1 MKNLIAKF
9 GNLPSYVTI
18 FYILVIIFFTSCKP
32 LQTVTT
38 IKEVI
43 RIDTIRDYKVITKYD
58 AVHDTTVIENPC
70 DSLGILTTFYS
81 KIKIPQGQVIIRS
94 VRGNIQATVNIDSIA
109 QVYDSK
115 YKSIVRKS
123 AENKETIIRINTIPK
138 WAIWVMAIGAIFTF
152 LYIKEKVSIF
162 VK

>member
-1 MKNLIAKF
+1 MKNKIAKF

-32 LQTVTT
+32 LQNVTT
-38 IKEVI
+38 IKEVV
-43 RIDTIRDYKVITKYD
+43 RIDTIRDIKTITKYD
-58 AVHDTTVIENPC
+58 AVHDTTIIENPC

-81 KIKIPQGQVIIRS
+81 KIKIPQGQVVIRS
-94 VRGNIQATVNIDSIA
+94 VRGKIQATVNIDSIA

-123 AENKETIIRINTIPK
+123 AENKETIVRINTIPK

-152 LYIKEKVSIF
+152 LYIREKVSIF

>member
-1 MKNLIAKF
+1 MKNKIAKF

-32 LQTVTT
+32 LQNVTT

-58 AVHDTTVIENPC
+58 AVHDTTIIENPC

-81 KIKIPQGQVIIRS
+81 KIRIPQGQVIIRS

-138 WAIWVMAIGAIFTF
+138 WAIWLMAIGAIFTF
-152 LYIKEKVSIF
+152 LYLRNFILKF
-162 VK
+162 TT

>member
-1 MKNLIAKF
+1 MKNKIAKF
-9 GNLPSYVTI
+9 GNLPNYVTI

-32 LQTVTT
+32 LQNVTT
-38 IKEVI
+38 IKEVV
-43 RIDTIRDYKVITKYD
+43 RIDTIRDIKTITKYD
-58 AVHDTTVIENPC
+58 AVHDTTIIENPC

-81 KIKIPQGQVIIRS
+81 KIRIPQGQVIIRS
-94 VRGNIQATVNIDSIA
+94 VRGKIQATVNIDSIA

-123 AENKETIIRINTIPK
+123 AENKETIVRINTIPK

-152 LYIKEKVSIF
+152 LYIREKVSIF

>member
-1 MKNLIAKF
+1 MKNKIAKF
-9 GNLPSYVTI
+9 GNLPNYVTI

-38 IKEVI
+38 IKEVV
-43 RIDTIRDYKVITKYD
+43 RIDTIRDIKTITKYD

-109 QVYDSK
+109 QVYDLK
-115 YKSIVRKS
+115 YKSILRKS
-123 AENKETIIRINTIPK
+123 AENKETIVRINTIPK

-152 LYIKEKVSIF
+152 LYIREKVSIF

>member
-1 MKNLIAKF
+1 MKNKIVKF

-32 LQTVTT
+32 LQSVTT
-38 IKEVI
+38 IKEVV
-43 RIDTIRDYKVITKYD
+43 RIDTIRDIKTITKYD

-115 YKSIVRKS
+115 YKSIVSKS
-123 AENKETIIRINTIPK
+123 AENKETIVRINTIPK

-152 LYIKEKVSIF
+152 LYIREKVSIF

>member
-1 MKNLIAKF
+1 MKNKIAKF

-32 LQTVTT
+32 LQNVTT
-38 IKEVI
+38 IKEVV
-43 RIDTIRDYKVITKYD
+43 RIDTIRDIKTITKYD
-58 AVHDTTVIENPC
+58 AVHDTTIIENPC

-81 KIKIPQGQVIIRS
+81 KIKIPQGQVVIRS
-94 VRGNIQATVNIDSIA
+94 VRGKIQATVNIDSIA
-109 QVYDSK
+109 QVYDLK

-123 AENKETIIRINTIPK
+123 AENKETIVRINTIPK

-152 LYIKEKVSIF
+152 LYIREKVSIF

>member
-9 GNLPSYVTI
+9 GKLPSYVTI

-32 LQTVTT
+32 LQNVTS
-38 IKEVI
+38 IKEVV
-43 RIDTIRDYKVITKYD
+43 RIDTIRDIKTITKYD
-58 AVHDTTVIENPC
+58 AVHDTTIIDNPC

-81 KIKIPQGQVIIRS
+81 KIKIPQGQVVIRS
-94 VRGNIQATVNIDSIA
+94 VRGKIQATVNIDSIA
-109 QVYDSK
+109 QVYDNK
-115 YKSIVRKS
+115 YRSIVKS
-123 AENKETIIRINTIPK
+123 DVTNFQKIVTKNVIPK

>member
-1 MKNLIAKF
+1 MKNKIAKF

-38 IKEVI
+38 IKEVV
-43 RIDTIRDYKVITKYD
+43 RIDTIRDIKTITKYD

-70 DSLGILTTFYS
+70 DSAGILTTFYS

-115 YKSIVRKS
+115 YKSILRKS
-123 AENKETIIRINTIPK
+123 ADNKETIVRINTIPK

-152 LYIKEKVSIF
+152 LYIREKVSIF

>member
-1 MKNLIAKF
+1 MKNKIAKF

-32 LQTVTT
+32 LQNVTT

-58 AVHDTTVIENPC
+58 AVHDTTIIENPC

-123 AENKETIIRINTIPK
+123 AENKETILRINTIPK

-152 LYIKEKVSIF
+152 LYIREKVSIF

>member
-1 MKNLIAKF
+1 MKNKIAKF

-38 IKEVI
+38 TKEVI

-58 AVHDTTVIENPC
+58 AVHDTLTIENPC
-70 DSLGILTTFYS
+70 DSLGVLTTFYS

-94 VRGNIQATVNIDSIA
+94 VQSKIQATVNIDSIA

-123 AENKETIIRINTIPK
+123 AENKETIVRINTIPK

-152 LYIKEKVSIF
+152 LYIREKVSIF

>member
-1 MKNLIAKF
+1 MKNLKYLF
-9 GNLPSYVTI
+9 GILSIYLI
-18 FYILVIIFFTSCKP
+18 FSCKP
-32 LQTVTT
+32 LQNVTT
-38 IKEVI
+38 IKEVV

-58 AVHDTTVIENPC
+58 AVHDTTIIENPC
-70 DSLGILTTFYS
+70 DSAGILTTFYS

-94 VRGNIQATVNIDSIA
+94 VRGKIQATVNIDSIA

-123 AENKETIIRINTIPK
+123 AENKETILRINTIPK

-152 LYIKEKVSIF
+152 LYIREKVSIF

>member
-1 MKNLIAKF
+1 MKNLIILFLSFIILNSCRTKQF
-9 GNLPSYVTI
+9 VTKT
-18 FYILVIIFFTSCKP
+18 LTT
-32 LQTVTT
+32 TVH
-38 IKEVI
+38 
-43 RIDTIRDYKVITKYD
+43 DTIRDYKVITKYD
-58 AVHDTTVIENPC
+58 AVHDTTVIESPC
-70 DSLGILTTFYS
+70 DSSGILTTFYS

-94 VRGNIQATVNIDSIA
+94 VRGKIQATVNIDSIA

-123 AENKETIIRINTIPK
+123 AENKETILRINTIPK

-152 LYIKEKVSIF
+152 LYIREKVSIF

>member
-1 MKNLIAKF
+1 MRNLLA
-9 GNLPSYVTI
+9 
-18 FYILVIIFFTSCKP
+18 ILSILLIVSCKP
-32 LQTVTT
+32 LQNVTAT
-38 IKEVI
+38 KEVI
-43 RIDTIRDYKVITKYD
+43 RIDTVLDYKVITKYD

-70 DSLGILTTFYS
+70 DSAGILTTFYS

-94 VRGNIQATVNIDSIA
+94 VRGKIQATVNIDSIA

-115 YKSIVRKS
+115 YKSVIHKS
-123 AENKETIIRINTIPK
+123 AENKETILRINIIPK

-152 LYIKEKVSIF
+152 LYIREKVSIF

>member
-1 MKNLIAKF
+1 MKNKIAKF

-32 LQTVTT
+32 LQSVTT
-38 IKEVI
+38 IKEVV
-43 RIDTIRDYKVITKYD
+43 RIDTIRDIKTITKYD
-58 AVHDTTVIENPC
+58 AVHDTTIIENPC

-81 KIKIPQGQVIIRS
+81 KIKIPQGQVVIRS
-94 VRGNIQATVNIDSIA
+94 VRGKIQATVNIDSIA
-109 QVYDSK
+109 QVYDLK
-115 YKSIVRKS
+115 YKSILRKS
-123 AENKETIIRINTIPK
+123 AENKETIVRINTIPK

-152 LYIKEKVSIF
+152 LYIREKVSIF

>member
-1 MKNLIAKF
+1 MLIANF
-9 GNLPSYVTI
+9 
-18 FYILVIIFFTSCKP
+18 FYSCKP
-32 LQTVTT
+32 TKSVNIITE
-38 IKEVI
+38 KI
-43 RIDTIRDYKVITKYD
+43 RIDTIRDYKVITRFN
-58 AVHDTTVIENPC
+58 AVHDTLTIENPC
-70 DSLGILTTFYS
+70 DSLGVLTTFYS

-94 VRGNIQATVNIDSIA
+94 VQSKIQATVNIDSIA

-123 AENKETIIRINTIPK
+123 AENKETIVRINTIPK

-152 LYIKEKVSIF
+152 LYIREKVSIF